1 MARYFGKIGFAVPT
15 ETSRGVWT
23 DEIIEREY
31 YGDSVRDLRRFDQSE
46 KINDDIKIQN
56 EISIVA
62 DPFAFE
68 NFHAIRYVEYLKTKW
83 RVTSIEV
90 NYPRLKLY
98 IGGVYNA

>member
-1 MARYFGKIGFAVPT
+1 MAKYFGKVGFAVPT
-15 ETSRGVWT
+15 EISRGVWA

-31 YGDSVRDLRRFDQSE
+31 YGDLIRDLRRFDQSE
-46 KINDDIKIQN
+46 KINDDLKIQN

-68 NFHAIRYVEYLKTKW
+68 NFHAIRYIEYLGTKW

-90 NYPRLKLY
+90 QYPRLKMY

>member
-15 ETSRGVWT
+15 EVSRGVWS
-23 DEIIEREY
+23 DEIVEREY
-31 YGDSVRDLRRFDQSE
+31 YGDLMRDLRRFDQSE
-46 KINDDIKIQN
+46 KMNDDIKIQN

-68 NFHAIRYVEYLKTKW
+68 NFHAIRYIVYLGTKW

-90 NYPRLKLY
+90 AYPRLKMY